1 MLKFFKIYL
10 LSLLI
15 FLKKNINLMKYII
28 AGLVSY
34 LIYLIFL
41 SISIEIFNFN
51 KLLSAI
57 LTYGIAMIFN
67 FLILKIWVFKF
78 SSNVKKTFIKYNIIG
93 LSGYFLNNIGF
104 WLLVEFLD
112 MYYLKAQFILF
123 ILISTSNYILN
134 TLWTFNSENK

>member
-1 MLKFFKIYL
+1 
-10 LSLLI
+10 
-15 FLKKNINLMKYII
+15 MKYTI
-28 AGLVSY
+28 AGLISY

-112 MYYLKAQFILF
+112 IYYLKAQFILF

>member
-15 FLKKNINLMKYII
+15 FLKKNINLMKYTI
-28 AGLVSY
+28 AGLISY

-112 MYYLKAQFILF
+112 IYYLKAQFILF

>member
-1 MLKFFKIYL
+1 LLKFFKIYL

-15 FLKKNINLMKYII
+15 FLKKNINLMKYTI
-28 AGLVSY
+28 AGLISY

-112 MYYLKAQFILF
+112 IYYLKAQFILF